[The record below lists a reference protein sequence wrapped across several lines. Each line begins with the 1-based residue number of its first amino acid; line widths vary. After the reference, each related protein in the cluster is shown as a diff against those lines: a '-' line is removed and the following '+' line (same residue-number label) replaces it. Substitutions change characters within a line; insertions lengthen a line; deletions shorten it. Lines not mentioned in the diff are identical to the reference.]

1 MSFPTSPSNNQEAQ
15 VNGIIYV
22 WNASKGAWRRKVGS
36 PLTNGQAF
44 DGDIIANSGTRST
57 STTTGAIQVTRE
69 GGVGVTGN
77 VWAGA
82 FYSDNYFYANGA
94 SIIVEA
100 ATTSNISNISGN
112 IQGGEAGQLVYQ
124 SSANVTSF
132 VTNGDYGKILAS
144 NGPGNM
150 PIWVDLQEL
159 ESMTGSPFITQL
171 VYPEGA
177 TSASEAG
184 GETVY
189 VLGRGFQPACSVTVD
204 GDPVLSTTFVSS
216 TNVSIVTSSI
226 LPGSYPLKITNPNRR
241 SYTYEYIE
249 FSGAGFPRFLNPEGY
264 LNFVAENYGFNQYIA
279 VVGGYPPYNFQITSG
294 ALPIGMTIDAGS
306 GLISG
311 IAPDVDN
318 PTAFNFRVQV
328 TDNNNQVISRNF
340 YILVTVPLIL
350 SNELTLSSIGSGYL
364 SARIAQANA
373 AVEDYTV
380 SLSSIGSD
388 YLSARIAQANTA
400 VEDYTVSL
408 SSIGSDY
415 LNARIAQ
422 ANTAVEDY
430 TLSINT
436 IGSDYL
442 NARIAT
448 ANASAYSLSMSAEYH
463 NR

>member
-1 MSFPTSPSNNQEAQ
+1 MSFPTNPSNNQEAQ

-22 WNASKGAWRRKVGS
+22 WNATKGAWRRKPGVELGNANDDQ
-36 PLTNGQAF
+36 TFNGN
-44 DGDIIANSGTRST
+44 IIANSGAKAT
-57 STTTGAIQVTRE
+57 SVNTGAIRVTRN

-94 SIIVEA
+94 SIIVESA
-100 ATTSNISNISGN
+100 STSNSTGN
-112 IQGGEAGQLVYQ
+112 IAGGEAGQLVYQ
-124 SSANVTSF
+124 SAANVTSF

-159 ESMTGSPFITQL
+159 EAMNGSPFIAQL
-171 VYPEGA
+171 LYPDGA
-177 TSASEAG
+177 TSASETG

-189 VLGRGFQPACSVTVD
+189 ILGRGFQPAFGVTVNNA
-204 GDPVLSTTFVSS
+204 PVVSATYISS
-216 TNVSIVTSSI
+216 TNVSIVTSNTA
-226 LPGSYPLKITNPNRR
+226 PGSYPLKLTNPNRK

-279 VVGGYPPYNFQITSG
+279 VTGGYPPYNFQIISG
-294 ALPIGMTIDAGS
+294 ALPSGMTIDAGS

-311 IAPDVDN
+311 TAPDVDN
-318 PTAFNFRVQV
+318 PTAFNFKVQV
-328 TDNNNQVISRNF
+328 TDSNNQVISRNF

-350 SNELTLSSIGSGYL
+350 SNELTLSSVGSNYLSARIAQANAAVNDYTVSLSSVGSDYL

-380 SLSSIGSD
+380 PLTSIGSD

-400 VEDYTVSL
+400 VQDYTV
-408 SSIGSDY
+408 
-415 LNARIAQ
+415 
-422 ANTAVEDY
+422 
-430 TLSINT
+430 SINT

-448 ANASAYSLSMSAEYH
+448 ANASAYSLSLSSIYH